1 LQRNIP
7 IDNESKPL
15 TEQSSILQDTQGAL
29 RKSALVTR
37 SPVFYGWIILVAAGI
52 GRILTSPGQ
61 TYTVSIFIDHFMRDL
76 DLSRSLV
83 SALYLV
89 GTLSGS
95 LALPFVGQQIDRH
108 GPRLMV
114 GVVTALLAL
123 ACVYMSFVQGAVMLA
138 IGFVLI
144 RMLGQ
149 GSLGLVC
156 TNAVNRWWVRRR
168 GTVLGLL
175 GMVVTVLGTGT
186 FPSLANALIVRF
198 GWRTSYSLMGL
209 LVAVVMLPVGLIFFR
224 RQPEDYGLLPDGQ
237 APDGQVTDGRLP
249 NRQEAE
255 TKVAAGTPSAE
266 QEVHWTRRE
275 AVRTPVFWILAAG
288 GVAMSALGTGLHF
301 HMVSIFDDAGMSA
314 ATAAAAFMPLAI
326 TGAVV
331 TVVSGVLI
339 DRVPVRYLFSAAL
352 LAQTASLIMAPRL
365 QGTTSALL
373 YGIILGATGSLQNTV
388 NGVVWARYY
397 GRRHLGSVSGLA
409 MSIVIAG
416 SALGPLPMG
425 MARDLM
431 GSYRPMLT
439 ASALLPLIL
448 AVVAL
453 WARRPTRGTKPAAV
467 RGVDRSGAPASP
479 TTQSRAK
486 NCSN

>member
-1 LQRNIP
+1 
-7 IDNESKPL
+7 
-15 TEQSSILQDTQGAL
+15 
-29 RKSALVTR
+29 VTR

-89 GTLSGS
+89 GTLCGS
-95 LALPFVGQQIDRH
+95 LALPFVGRQIDRH
-108 GPRLMV
+108 GPRIMV
-114 GVVTALLAL
+114 GVITALLAL
-123 ACVYMSFVQGAVMLA
+123 ACVYVSFVQGAAMLA

-175 GMVVTVLGTGT
+175 GMVVTVLGTGA
-186 FPSLANALIVRF
+186 FPSLANALIARF
-198 GWRTSYSLMGL
+198 GWRVSYSLMGL
-209 LVAVVMLPVGLIFFR
+209 LVAAIMLPVGLIFFR
-224 RQPEDYGLLPDGQ
+224 RQPEDYGLLPDG
-237 APDGQVTDGRLP
+237 RLP
-249 NRQEAE
+249 ERQVEKQARSDARE
-255 TKVAAGTPSAE
+255 TAGPLSAIE

-275 AVRTPVFWILAAG
+275 ASRTPVFWILAAG

-314 ATAAAAFMPLAI
+314 AAAAAAFMPLAI
-326 TGAVV
+326 TGALV

-339 DRVPVRYLFSAAL
+339 DRVPVRYLFATAL
-352 LAQTASLIMAPRL
+352 FCQAASLVMAPRL
-365 QGTTSALL
+365 QGTASALI
-373 YGIILGATGSLQNTV
+373 YGLVLGATGSLQNTV

-425 MARDLM
+425 MARDRM

-439 ASALLPLIL
+439 LSALLPLIL
-448 AVVAL
+448 GVVAF
-453 WARRPTRGTKPAAV
+453 WARRPEKQGTQRPP
-467 RGVDRSGAPASP
+467 RS
-479 TTQSRAK
+479 
-486 NCSN
+486 